1 MNYANPSTYNINL
14 TPQLVN
20 MATEGGLDTSI
31 LNGKS
36 LQRTISMVPVSDC
49 EGDLKIIGNRKDGE
63 SFDNIVSS
71 VEDGWITIYDTNWL
85 YPVSNVNA
93 VIEENEMEAA
103 KTLVFENMTDLNSFY
118 SDVFN
123 SSAISQPV
131 GNVGYSIG
139 VGTKLR
145 DLGVTI
151 NLTLKSGLRVVTW
164 RLVEQLTS
172 QNDVAN
178 GGDSPDGTIGFTVIY
193 CDWDNN
199 GKQDPLNLLP
209 WNIGYEYGDPL
220 RVEQLQKFVP

>member
-14 TPQLVN
+14 TPQLAN

-36 LQRTISMVPVSDC
+36 LQRTISMLPVSDC
-49 EGDLKIIGNRKDGE
+49 TGDLKVIGSRKDGE

-71 VEDGWITIYDTNWL
+71 VGGWITVYDTNWL
-85 YPVSNVNA
+85 YPVSNINA
-93 VIEENEMEAA
+93 VIEENEIEAA
-103 KTLVFENMTDLNSFY
+103 KTLVFENMTDLYSFY
-118 SDVFN
+118 EDVFN

-151 NLTLKSGLRVVTW
+151 NLDLKSGLRVITW

-172 QNDVAN
+172 QNDVAS
-178 GGDSPDGTIGFTVIY
+178 GGDSPDGTIGFVVIY

-209 WNIGYEYGDPL
+209 WEIGYEFGDPL
-220 RVEQLQKFVP
+220 RIQQLQKFVP